1 MPRNIKDK
9 KKKKT
14 VLATSSVVTGWL
26 RKMWDYCWM
35 GAEDDLMAVDRGK
48 DEITER
54 AQSVCITLLWQG
66 ISGVSA

>member
-1 MPRNIKDK
+1 
-9 KKKKT
+9 
-14 VLATSSVVTGWL
+14 
-26 RKMWDYCWM
+26 M

-66 ISGVSA
+66 ISGVSAQRQGAWKGRPANDN